1 MIRRPPRSTRTDT
14 LFPYTT
20 LFRSVRLP
28 LDEAVDDLHPG
39 AFELVRPEQILL
51 LVEARLQFDDGGH
64 RFARLGRL
72 DQRADDRR
80 LVAGAIERL
89 LDRDR
94 SEEHTSELQSLMRIS
109 YAVFCLKKKK
119 NITKTQIA

>member
-20 LFRSVRLP
+20 LFRSTHMRIGFIGLGTMGASMAAN
-28 LDEAVDDLHPG
+28 LQEAGYD
-39 AFELVRPEQILL
+39 L
-51 LVEARLQFDDGGH
+51 LVHDLR
-64 RFARLGRL
+64 
-72 DQRADDRR
+72 RASADRH
-80 LVAGAIERL
+80 V
-89 LDRDR
+89 DR

-119 NITKTQIA
+119 KNITNNYLK